1 MKVVRAMRVAHPVRR
16 AFVHASVSLIAVGVS
31 LASACSS
38 SAPTEQTDAGG
49 QAVDAQVT
57 DATSPDTS
65 ADSGPS
71 DAAVDSGA
79 SCSGKAMPYPVG
91 KTTEGSVMVSAKA
104 RTFRVHV
111 PPSYRADRAMA
122 IVLAFHGGGG
132 SGKQMEESSLLDVQA
147 DREGFVVVYPDG
159 TGVLGTWNG
168 GLCCGRAVE
177 ENVDD
182 TAFVKAI
189 LDHLEGAL
197 CADTRRIFA
206 TGMSNGG
213 ILSHRLACELSSR
226 LAAIAPVAGTIG
238 VADCKPTR
246 PIPVMHVH
254 GTLDGHVPVGG
265 GTGCGPSGASYISV
279 PDTMDGWRNR
289 NKCAV
294 TTMAYDAMGD
304 GTCLAYTGCAAST
317 VLCTIEG
324 GGHSWPGGAPKTGV
338 SDCPSDGIQSRTF
351 MANEVMWKF
360 FQQNPMPANTP

>member
-1 MKVVRAMRVAHPVRR
+1 MRIPHAFRR
-16 AFVHASVSLIAVGVS
+16 TVQVSTSLIALGVS
-31 LASACSS
+31 LGSACSS
-38 SAPTEQTDAGG
+38 SAPNEQTDGG
-49 QAVDAQVT
+49 PQPT
-57 DATSPDTS
+57 DARVAEVSSPDGELDAAS
-65 ADSGPS
+65 S
-71 DAAVDSGA
+71 DAATESGA
-79 SCSGKAMPYPVG
+79 SCSGKGTPYPAG
-91 KTTEGSVMVSAKA
+91 TTTEGSVMVSGRS

-111 PPSYRADRAMA
+111 PPGYRVDRATA

-147 DREGFVVVYPDG
+147 DREGFVAVYPDG

-182 TAFVKAI
+182 TAFVRAI

-197 CADTRRIFA
+197 CADTHRIFA

-213 ILSHRLACELSSR
+213 ILSHRLACELSDR

-238 VADCKPTR
+238 VADCKPSR

-265 GTGCGPSGASYISV
+265 GTGCGPSGASYVSV
-279 PDTMDGWRNR
+279 ADTMEGWRNR
-289 NKCAV
+289 NGCAAAKA
-294 TTMAYDAMGD
+294 AYDAMGD

-324 GGHSWPGGAPKTGV
+324 GGHSWPGGAPKTAV
-338 SDCPSDGIQSRTF
+338 SDCPSDGVQSRTF
-351 MANEVMWKF
+351 IANEVMWKF
-360 FQQNPMPANTP
+360 FLKNPMPAKTQ

>member
-1 MKVVRAMRVAHPVRR
+1 MRSPHSFRR
-16 AFVHASVSLIAVGVS
+16 AVFQVSASLISLGVS
-31 LASACSS
+31 LGSACSS
-38 SAPTEQTDAGG
+38 SEPNEQNDGGPQSADAGV
-49 QAVDAQVT
+49 ADT
-57 DATSPDTS
+57 TSPEGEPDAAS
-65 ADSGPS
+65 S
-71 DAAVDSGA
+71 DAAMDSGA
-79 SCSGKAMPYPVG
+79 SCSGKGMPYPAG
-91 KTTEGSVMVSAKA
+91 TTTQGSVMVSGRA

-111 PPSYRADRAMA
+111 PSTYRADRAMA

-147 DREGFVVVYPDG
+147 DREGFVTVYPDG

-213 ILSHRLACELSSR
+213 ILSHRLACELSDR

-238 VADCKPTR
+238 VTDCKPSR

-265 GTGCGPSGASYISV
+265 GTGCGPSGASYVSV
-279 PDTMDGWRNR
+279 ADTMEGWRNR
-289 NKCAV
+289 NACAATKV
-294 TTMAYDAMGD
+294 AYDAMGD

-317 VLCTIEG
+317 VLCTIEA
-324 GGHSWPGGAPKTGV
+324 GGHSWPGGAPKTAV
-338 SDCPSDGIQSRTF
+338 SDCPSDGVQSRTF
-351 MANEVMWKF
+351 IANEVMWKF
-360 FQQNPMPANTP
+360 FRQNPMPAKSQ